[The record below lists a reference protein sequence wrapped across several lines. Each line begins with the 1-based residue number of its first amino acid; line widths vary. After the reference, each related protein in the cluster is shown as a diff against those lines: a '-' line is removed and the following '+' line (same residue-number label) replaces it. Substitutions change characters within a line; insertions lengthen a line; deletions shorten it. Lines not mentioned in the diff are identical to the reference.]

1 MGKNSEKLA
10 KAIAYLR
17 ERNIYVLESKFRP
30 SKPVETDVSRTWA
43 KYRSQTEGKT
53 LIKGV
58 K

>member
-1 MGKNSEKLA
+1 MGNSEKLA

-30 SKPVETDVSRTWA
+30 SKPVETDVARTWA